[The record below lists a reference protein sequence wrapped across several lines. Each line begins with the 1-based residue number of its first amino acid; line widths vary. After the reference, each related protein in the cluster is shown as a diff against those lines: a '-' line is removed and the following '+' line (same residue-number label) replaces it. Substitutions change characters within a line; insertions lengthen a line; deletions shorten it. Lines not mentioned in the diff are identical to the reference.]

1 MYGKP
6 KLVAPATFDDVV
18 TRFPALDVVIK
29 NLECDDSDKQFLREL
44 FLEAYR
50 LALEEAR
57 RHYEEP

>member
-29 NLECDDSDKQFLREL
+29 NLDCGEADKQFLREL
-44 FLEAYR
+44 FLKVYC
-50 LALEEAR
+50 LALEDAQ